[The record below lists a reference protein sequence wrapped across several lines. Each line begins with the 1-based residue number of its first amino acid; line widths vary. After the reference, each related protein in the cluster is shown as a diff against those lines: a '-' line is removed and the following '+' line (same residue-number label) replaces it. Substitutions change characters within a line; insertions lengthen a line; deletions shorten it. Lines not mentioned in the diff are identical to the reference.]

1 MTCGIYLLK
10 FFGTHKVYVGQSQNI
25 EKRYTQHVNNLINGT
40 ANYKLLEAYAMFST
54 PGYEIVAETNIQDLD
69 TTENEA
75 IQIWNAVDDGFNIY
89 SSANESP
96 TYSGYGYGN
105 SKYLKEDLIRVFNL
119 LVHTDK
125 TFAEIH
131 AITGIPEATI
141 ATISSTKAH
150 IWLKDDFPEDY
161 AVLVNKTKIRKQL
174 ISSTVVSDKLSAKAR
189 GIIYPKIKDPDGI
202 IHVIDNAYK
211 FAKQNG
217 LAPNHF
223 QEVLNGHRK
232 SHKGWKVCHVELQ

>member
-10 FFGTHKVYVGQSQNI
+10 FFGTHKVYVGQSQTI
-25 EKRYTQHVNNLINGT
+25 EKRYIQHVSNIVNCT
-40 ANYKLLEAYAMFST
+40 ANYKLLEAYAT
-54 PGYEIVAETNIQDLD
+54 YGIPVYEIVAETNIYDLD
-69 TTENEA
+69 ATENEA
-75 IQIWNAVDDGFNIY
+75 IQIWNAVEDGFNIY
-89 SSANESP
+89 SSANEAP
-96 TYSGYGYGN
+96 TYTGYGCGN
-105 SKYLKEDLIRVFNL
+105 SKYLKEDLISVFNL

-131 AITGIPEATI
+131 SLTNIPEATI
-141 ATISSTKAH
+141 STISSTRAH

-161 AVLVNKTKIRKQL
+161 AILVNKTKTRRQL
-174 ISSTVVSDKLSAKAR
+174 ICSTVVSDKLSAKTR
-189 GIIYPKIKDPDGI
+189 GIIYPKIKDPDGNI
-202 IHVIDNAYK
+202 YVIDNAYK